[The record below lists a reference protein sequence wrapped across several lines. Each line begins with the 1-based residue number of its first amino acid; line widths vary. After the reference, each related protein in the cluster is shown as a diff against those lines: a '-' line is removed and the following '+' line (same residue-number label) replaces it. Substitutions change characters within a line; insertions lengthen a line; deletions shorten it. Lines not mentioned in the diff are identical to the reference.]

1 MRLELMPLSGPK
13 TESAVWFGPFVRAR
27 NAAGIVFHRRAADIL
42 RERLRASWNE
52 QPALRPRLERAR
64 DVLSQV
70 HRGQSSALRLEERLA
85 WHVITGDLAE
95 AERELERALNAHAQ
109 GERPGIAIWA
119 SQAWERLPSE
129 ARNTPAGWRFV
140 TQSAGF

>member
-1 MRLELMPLSGPK
+1 
-13 TESAVWFGPFVRAR
+13 VRAR

>member
-1 MRLELMPLSGPK
+1 M
-13 TESAVWFGPFVRAR
+13 RAR